1 MLMNTPKTKRA
12 HLLGLAMLSAFAI
25 AVPVADAK
33 TCYGVSKMKYTNKGG
48 YTVSAFDVMYK
59 DGNGDKKEVLGSG
72 EDLLNG
78 ESVTVGIDEVSGP
91 KVGNEVWGK
100 IEIEAGDNNGCRKD
114 GNKFY
119 YDKQGGT
126 VSYKSS
132 GTTLNNNRCEL
143 NGRPNDKYI
152 IDCP

>member
-1 MLMNTPKTKRA
+1 MLINKPKLISA
-12 HLLGLAMLSAFAI
+12 HLVGLAILSAFAI
-25 AVPVADAK
+25 AAPAAEAK

-72 EDLLNG
+72 EDLTAG
-78 ESVTVGIDEVSGP
+78 QSVSVGIDEVSGP

-143 NGRPNDKYI
+143 NGRPDDKYI

>member
-1 MLMNTPKTKRA
+1 MLMNKSKLKSA
-12 HLLGLAMLSAFAI
+12 HLLGLAMLSAFA
-25 AVPVADAK
+25 VAAQVAEAK

-143 NGRPNDKYI
+143 NGRPDDKYI